1 MGAAPGPRA
10 PPTACLEG
18 RGNRRARIMSE
29 AQPWRFHGSDSD
41 IQRKENAVPSGTKPG
56 SFQLLGNATSRSR
69 HRTAPGSLQT
79 NGRWGNFSPA
89 RKSTPPSQ
97 YTRLQR
103 RCVFH
108 VPYPA
113 PPAHTP
119 WPAPKPVRW
128 RGCPAAAAGRV
139 CHRNEVPGR
148 PAVREPDLVAA
159 GLRHRLVFGYADAV
173 GHRDVLAP

>member
-1 MGAAPGPRA
+1 MWAAPGPRA

-79 NGRWGNFSPA
+79 NGRWGNFSAP
-89 RKSTPPSQ
+89 RVN
-97 YTRLQR
+97 QR
-103 RCVFH
+103 RPANIFGWSGVVSFT

-113 PPAHTP
+113 PPAPAP
-119 WPAPKPVRW
+119 WPVR
-128 RGCPAAAAGRV
+128 
-139 CHRNEVPGR
+139 R
-148 PAVREPDLVAA
+148 PALASATRAFVGGSGD
-159 GLRHRLVFGYADAV
+159 HRS
-173 GHRDVLAP
+173 RRTLAPCCPGSEPRSCRSPAPLHVL